1 MRVAVLNDIHAN
13 LPALDAVLGQVREAH
28 VDGVVLG
35 GDVLP
40 GPMQRETL
48 DRIHGLNVPVHALYG
63 NGELALLTQLDAA
76 SPDSVT
82 YWGTTSGAPL
92 PERYREWIRWGARE
106 LSPEDVSWVRSWPK
120 TIRLTIDGLGD
131 VLFCHGTPT
140 SETDAFTVQTPED
153 VLKPVFDGLDVRL
166 VVCGHTHMQFD
177 RVIGATRVV
186 NAGSVGSP
194 FGRTGADWVLL
205 GPDVQLRHTDY
216 DLHGAAVR
224 VRATAFPGAQEFA
237 DVNILNPPAEAAML
251 EAFTRISF

>member
-1 MRVAVLNDIHAN
+1 MRIAVLNDIHAN
-13 LPALDAVLGQVREAH
+13 LPALEAVLDEVRDAG

-40 GPMQRETL
+40 GPMQRDTL
-48 DRIHGLNVPVHALYG
+48 DRLRTLDVPVHAIYG
-63 NGELALLTQLDAA
+63 NGELALLAQLDAA
-76 SPDSVT
+76 TPDSVT
-82 YWGTTSGAPL
+82 YWGTTSGGPM

-106 LSPEDVSWVRSWPK
+106 LSTEDVNWVRSWPI
-120 TIRLTIDGLGD
+120 TLRLEIESIGD

-140 SETDAFTVQTPED
+140 SETDAFTSQTPED
-153 VLKPVFDGLDVRL
+153 VLKPVFDGLGVRL

-177 RVIGATRVV
+177 RTIGATRVV

-194 FGRTGADWVLL
+194 FGRTGADWLLL
-205 GPDVQLRHTDY
+205 GPDVQLRHTNY
-216 DLHGAAVR
+216 DLQAAADR
-224 VRATAFPGAQEFA
+224 VRATTFPGAQEFA

>member
-13 LPALDAVLGQVREAH
+13 LTALDAVLAEVRVAH

-40 GPMQRETL
+40 GPSQRETL
-48 DRIHGLNVPVHALYG
+48 DRIRELNVPVHALYG
-63 NGELALLTQLDAA
+63 NGEVALLAQLDAA
-76 SPDSVT
+76 TPESVT

-92 PERYREWIRWGARE
+92 PERYREWIRWAARD
-106 LSPEDVSWVRSWPK
+106 LSADDVSWLREWPK
-120 TIRLTIDGLGD
+120 TLRLAIDGIGD

-153 VLKPVFDGLDVRL
+153 VLIPVFGGLGVSL

-177 RVIGATRVV
+177 RTIGTTRVV
-186 NAGSVGSP
+186 NAGSVGCP
-194 FGRTGADWVLL
+194 FGRTGADWLLL
-205 GPDVQLRHTDY
+205 GPEVQLRHTDY
-216 DLHGAAVR
+216 DLQGAAAR
-224 VRATAFPGAQEFA
+224 VRATTFPGAQEFA

-251 EAFTRISF
+251 EMFTRISF

>member
-13 LPALDAVLGQVREAH
+13 LGALDAVLSEVREAR

-35 GDVLP
+35 GDVLV

-48 DRIHGLNVPVHALYG
+48 ARIRELIVPVHAIYG
-63 NGELALLTQLDAA
+63 NAELAMLAQLDAA
-76 SPDSVT
+76 TPDAVT

-92 PERYREWIRWGARE
+92 PERYREWIRWCARQ
-106 LSPEDVSWVRSWPK
+106 LSAEDVNWVRTWPK
-120 TIRLTIDGLGD
+120 TIRVAIDGVGD

-153 VLKPVFDGLDVRL
+153 VLKPVFDGLGVPL

-177 RVIGATRVV
+177 RMIGTTRVV

-194 FGRTGADWVLL
+194 FGRTGADWLLL
-205 GPDVQLRHTDY
+205 GPDIQLRHNDY
-216 DLHGAAVR
+216 DLQGTAER
-224 VRATAFPGAQEFA
+224 IRATAFPGAQEFA
-237 DVNILNPPAEAAML
+237 QYVLTPPPEAAML
-251 EAFTRISF
+251 EAFTRVSF

>member
-13 LPALDAVLGQVREAH
+13 VTALDAVLSEIRETR

-35 GDVLP
+35 GDVLV

-48 DRIHGLNVPVHALYG
+48 DRIRALNMPVHALYG
-63 NGELALLTQLDAA
+63 NAELAMLAQLDAA
-76 SPDSVT
+76 TPDAVT

-92 PERYREWIRWGARE
+92 PEPYREWIRWCARD
-106 LSPEDVSWVRSWPK
+106 LSSEDVSWVRTWPK
-120 TIRLTIDGLGD
+120 TVRLALDGIGD

-153 VLKPVFDGLDVRL
+153 VLTPVFDGLGVSL

-177 RVIGATRVV
+177 RMIGTTRVV

-194 FGRTGADWVLL
+194 FERTGADWLVL
-205 GPDVQLRHTDY
+205 GPDVQLRHNDY
-216 DLHGAAVR
+216 DLHGAAER
-224 VRATAFPGAQEFA
+224 IRATAFPGAQEFA
-237 DVNILNPPAEAAML
+237 QAVLTPPPEAAML
-251 EAFTRISF
+251 ETFTRISF